1 MLIHTER
8 YLKTTEIAMDCVT
21 SEVTK
26 LTNDDVTVMTSWENR
41 ARDPYK
47 NNNVLIVDSKI

>member
-1 MLIHTER
+1 
-8 YLKTTEIAMDCVT
+8 MDCVT

-47 NNNVLIVDSKI
+47 NNSVLIVDSKI